1 MALSFVWL
9 IFYEEEMSDQGFE
22 SRCMSVE
29 LIFFVK
35 TFLYKFYDF
44 FCRRH
49 SLMNRP
55 CCNNLLQFMQHNKFR
70 NLKACVRYFL
80 SNFYFFTKMI
90 AL

>member
-70 NLKACVRYFL
+70 NLKLVRAIFYQISIFL
-80 SNFYFFTKMI
+80 PK
-90 AL
+90 